1 MEIIQYSI
9 QEYLWRYYDKK
20 KYFTESGIQ
29 THNHD
34 EILSQVRTS
43 WLLGSVQGPRQRA
56 PLPEPGG
63 QPAGVVL
70 PALPA
75 LQRLGKPVTVA
86 TIEVRP
92 STLGSCIRH
101 LTLCSWAL
109 VVAQLAERLLSTP
122 EICGSKPNISE
133 NLSAKCII

>member
-1 MEIIQYSI
+1 MEIIQYRI
-9 QEYLWRYYDKK
+9 QEYFLWRCSEKK
-20 KYFTESGIQ
+20 SFTESGSQ

-75 LQRLGKPVTVA
+75 LQRLGKPVIVA
-86 TIEVRP
+86 TIEVR
-92 STLGSCIRH
+92 LFIYIR
-101 LTLCSWAL
+101 
-109 VVAQLAERLLSTP
+109 
-122 EICGSKPNISE
+122 
-133 NLSAKCII
+133 